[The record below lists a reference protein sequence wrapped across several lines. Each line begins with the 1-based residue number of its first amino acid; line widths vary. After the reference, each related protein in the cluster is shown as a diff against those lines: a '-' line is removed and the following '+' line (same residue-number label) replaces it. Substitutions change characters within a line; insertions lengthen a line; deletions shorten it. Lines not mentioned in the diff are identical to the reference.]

1 MKKIVMAAVLAL
13 SACMHTNAVLL
24 DPSRSY
30 RPVDPYDVVIYLTSA
45 TSPTST
51 RPSRSYTR
59 GATMTG
65 PTRAT

>member
-30 RPVDPYDVVIYLTSA
+30 RPVDPYDVVIYLDEHDV
-45 TSPTST
+45 P
-51 RPSRSYTR
+51 YE
-59 GATMTG
+59 
-65 PTRAT
+65 

>member
-30 RPVDPYDVVIYLTSA
+30 RPVDLYDVVDL
-45 TSPTST
+45 P
-51 RPSRSYTR
+51 
-59 GATMTG
+59 
-65 PTRAT
+65 

>member
-30 RPVDPYDVVIYLTSA
+30 RPVDPYDVVIYLDERDVPYEYEA
-45 TSPTST
+45 IALVHA
-51 RPSRSYTR
+51 R
-59 GATMTG
+59 G
-65 PTRAT
+65 